1 MPNLSDCCLNA
12 HVSLKLSLLGKSRRA
27 PSDHLTRHVTRRM
40 ECLGSEKAF
49 GDTNTHQQ
57 YGPEERNAWPPN
69 AHNAVQLG
77 DRGGR
82 DDCVDV
88 LLLRCTAVC
97 LAGTGHWISAK
108 LELRAI

>member
-1 MPNLSDCCLNA
+1 
-12 HVSLKLSLLGKSRRA
+12 
-27 PSDHLTRHVTRRM
+27 M
-40 ECLGSEKAF
+40 ECLGGEKVF

-69 AHNAVQLG
+69 AHNAFQLG